1 MSSNLTGTDTATLK
15 NLSVPVNYFEQ
26 YRVNTFYGA
35 SDITFTLPK
44 RYKSIN
50 ITKSDGKTDPAFPLP
65 KIYNI
70 DQVEMSHM
78 PVTTYNKLKQLSGQT
93 FGFNALADQPEF
105 YTKTL
110 FGTESG
116 IDDPVNYYTMSG
128 PVYYYLENRKVTE
141 NFVDTNG
148 AKSHRQQVSPK
159 VKTVITSD
167 AYTFKQA
174 GTLPDTYTTGGK
186 TYKFKGWYKGKSIL
200 NTLTTT
206 KAPSYQVTYDDNDD
220 LNVVYEEET
229 VTTVY
234 PSVDMNFVNEKAGFH
249 TGVNF

>member
-1 MSSNLTGTDTATLK
+1 M
-15 NLSVPVNYFEQ
+15 
-26 YRVNTFYGA
+26 
-35 SDITFTLPK
+35 
-44 RYKSIN
+44 
-50 ITKSDGKTDPAFPLP
+50 
-65 KIYNI
+65 
-70 DQVEMSHM
+70 
-78 PVTTYNKLKQLSGQT
+78 
-93 FGFNALADQPEF
+93 
-105 YTKTL
+105 
-110 FGTESG
+110 
-116 IDDPVNYYTMSG
+116 
-128 PVYYYLENRKVTE
+128 
-141 NFVDTNG
+141 
-148 AKSHRQQVSPK
+148 
-159 VKTVITSD
+159 ITSD

>member
-1 MSSNLTGTDTATLK
+1 M
-15 NLSVPVNYFEQ
+15 PVNYFEQ

-148 AKSHRQQVSPK
+148 AK
-159 VKTVITSD
+159 IT
-167 AYTFKQA
+167 
-174 GTLPDTYTTGGK
+174 PPTGFTQGK
-186 TYKFKGWYKGKSIL
+186 KR
-200 NTLTTT
+200 
-206 KAPSYQVTYDDNDD
+206 
-220 LNVVYEEET
+220 
-229 VTTVY
+229 
-234 PSVDMNFVNEKAGFH
+234 
-249 TGVNF
+249 

>member
-148 AKSHRQQVSPK
+148 AK
-159 VKTVITSD
+159 IT
-167 AYTFKQA
+167 
-174 GTLPDTYTTGGK
+174 PPTGFTQGK
-186 TYKFKGWYKGKSIL
+186 NGDYKRRLHFQTSRH
-200 NTLTTT
+200 LTRHLH
-206 KAPSYQVTYDDNDD
+206 NRR
-220 LNVVYEEET
+220 
-229 VTTVY
+229 
-234 PSVDMNFVNEKAGFH
+234 
-249 TGVNF
+249 